1 MAGFWNLFRG
11 GSQQKQRAE
20 SLYRGLMSAALAPE
34 AYAASVVADDLDH
47 RVQMVS
53 LHAAVLVWQ
62 LTRRPETQLKRLPQH
77 IHTRVFDGFDA
88 SLRETG
94 VGDASIAR
102 KVRKM
107 GEHYYGLGTATAA
120 CLSGPESERIPALS
134 DLLKRNGV
142 AIPGREAE
150 LAGHL
155 AALADAFE
163 AAPSDVFLDGLA
175 PWAAFPATNT
185 PGVAKV

>member
-1 MAGFWNLFRG
+1 
-11 GSQQKQRAE
+11 
-20 SLYRGLMSAALAPE
+20 
-34 AYAASVVADDLDH
+34 
-47 RVQMVS
+47 
-53 LHAAVLVWQ
+53 
-62 LTRRPETQLKRLPQH
+62 
-77 IHTRVFDGFDA
+77 
-88 SLRETG
+88 
-94 VGDASIAR
+94 
-102 KVRKM
+102 M

-142 AIPGREAE
+142 AIPGREAD

-163 AAPSDVFLDGLA
+163 AAPSDAFLDGQA